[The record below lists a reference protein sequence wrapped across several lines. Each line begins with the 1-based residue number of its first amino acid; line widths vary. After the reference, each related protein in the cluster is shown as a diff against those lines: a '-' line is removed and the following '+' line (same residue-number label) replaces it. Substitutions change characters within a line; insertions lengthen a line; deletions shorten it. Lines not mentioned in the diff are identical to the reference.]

1 MSLNALVAAGFTVVM
16 ICGELDL
23 SVSSTLTLGAMLVIG
38 LRPTLGWGG
47 SLLAALGAGVL
58 VGLANGVLVTR
69 ARIHSFIATLGTMT
83 VAQGVIYMYSHGS
96 SVSVTGAGDF
106 ALADFLETPV
116 LPLLPPRVLVTLVFV
131 VVIQWVLS
139 CTRPGRNLYLVGGS
153 KETAWLAG
161 LNPHA
166 YVTAAFVLSG
176 FCAALGGALFAMG
189 ISSATTDLGVSALM
203 DVITA
208 TIIGGTAMAGGRGS
222 VVRSALAVLT
232 FAAMFNGFNR
242 LGFGSELRIFVA
254 GLVLSESD
262 HNHQALSDIIPL
274 RDIFGL
280 LFFVSVGMLVDPAYV
295 RTHLGVVLG
304 MAALVAVAKGAVFA
318 GLSHGFGYR
327 NIVPLA
333 MGLTMFQAGEFAF
346 VLARVGV
353 TAGGLD
359 ADHYSLIL
367 SVALVTMFATP
378 LVSGLTTPLYRR
390 LRSHSDVDPVLTIN
404 VGECRLRDHV
414 IIAGAGHVG
423 LAAARVLRALDLQVV
438 VVELDQWRLESCRA
452 AGIAVI
458 YGDASYPAVL
468 EAAGLAGAR
477 LLIVTTPATETVL
490 AIARLAR
497 EKRPQLHIVARADSE
512 ASLNDLYAMGVY
524 EVVQPQREAGLEM
537 TRQAL
542 LHLDVPAPEIA
553 AMLERARREAGGP
566 RLSAPFRSPAP

>member
-1 MSLNALVAAGFTVVM
+1 MANGRLSRGVQWAGEQRIYLLLGATLLVMSLWAPKFLNLYNLTIIAKSMSLNALVAAGFTVVM

-254 GLVLSESD
+254 GLVL
-262 HNHQALSDIIPL
+262 AL
-274 RDIFGL
+274 
-280 LFFVSVGMLVDPAYV
+280 
-295 RTHLGVVLG
+295 VVLHEAWSRYRHEQRRG
-304 MAALVAVAKGAVFA
+304 RRAYLMAELEPCK
-318 GLSHGFGYR
+318 R
-327 NIVPLA
+327 
-333 MGLTMFQAGEFAF
+333 
-346 VLARVGV
+346 
-353 TAGGLD
+353 TADGGQ
-359 ADHYSLIL
+359 
-367 SVALVTMFATP
+367 
-378 LVSGLTTPLYRR
+378 G
-390 LRSHSDVDPVLTIN
+390 
-404 VGECRLRDHV
+404 
-414 IIAGAGHVG
+414 
-423 LAAARVLRALDLQVV
+423 
-438 VVELDQWRLESCRA
+438 
-452 AGIAVI
+452 
-458 YGDASYPAVL
+458 
-468 EAAGLAGAR
+468 
-477 LLIVTTPATETVL
+477 
-490 AIARLAR
+490 
-497 EKRPQLHIVARADSE
+497 
-512 ASLNDLYAMGVY
+512 
-524 EVVQPQREAGLEM
+524 
-537 TRQAL
+537 
-542 LHLDVPAPEIA
+542 
-553 AMLERARREAGGP
+553 
-566 RLSAPFRSPAP
+566 